1 MMLIEDYIKKDN
13 IKWQPLFYKG
23 LFCKEYEQKKELKPL
38 IDFLCEKVSFWYY
51 KDIFSENPFA
61 PLADFT
67 ISGGGRSFG
76 FEDLSDADLIK
87 VDECIQNTKHPL
99 FLGFFYDILGI
110 ARNNNDNRLLAAKY
124 FTEYSKSLLRKKE
137 CNGLTLQPIKRAF
150 ALLCLVKN
158 TREIENF
165 IDDFLIHSD
174 FEENDEYP
182 FKVLLIET
190 FYMCSQKTYNKI
202 LLQAEVLYKK
212 YVVDVRYIAYSI
224 QLAKIILKIYKSSGD
239 KENIK
244 KWTIA
249 YADCCCNADTSILR
263 INTEL
268 ETAIEEANALN
279 DFELTNKLRKKK
291 KQLQEDFY
299 KSFHMNTM
307 PFELPKQVEE
317 SMAVF
322 RNNIID
328 TLKPLDG
335 DAQFCLFLAYFNA
348 LPKSEIEQQLQQNDR
363 FHITDLVNQIRFNE
377 NNEIIF
383 QSATATEKQ
392 KRENKIY
399 EIYELRG
406 MVSFNLIINPFI
418 FYIKVND
425 KCVSLINDIINHN
438 ELVYRNHSVVVQ
450 NIINGLSEKR
460 IRSALA
466 GILPQFEDGLRN
478 YMEKQGIM
486 PIIRSGG
493 NEVKASLGQM
503 MNTEVFRKHID
514 DLLGEDLAQHID
526 YLACKELG
534 GNLRNKYAHEG
545 YGDDSQFSFDEIIL
559 FCLLIKAYCMGY
571 DDEIGSK

>member
-1 MMLIEDYIKKDN
+1 MKLIEDYIKKEK
-13 IKWQPLFYKG
+13 IIWQSIFYNGQFSEDYKQD
-23 LFCKEYEQKKELKPL
+23 KEIKPL
-38 IDFLCEKVSFWYY
+38 IDFLCKKISFWYY
-51 KDIFSENPFA
+51 KDVFSENPFA

-67 ISGGGRSFG
+67 ISGGSKSSDFD
-76 FEDLSDADLIK
+76 DLSDTDLIK
-87 VDECIQNTKHPL
+87 IDECVQKTNHPL
-99 FLGFFYDILGI
+99 FLGFFNDILGI
-110 ARNNNDNRLLAAKY
+110 ARNNNNNRLSAAKF

-137 CNGLTLQPIKRAF
+137 YNGLTLQPIKRAF
-150 ALLCLVKN
+150 ALLCQVKN
-158 TREIENF
+158 SREIENF
-165 IDDFLIHSD
+165 IDDFLIHTD
-174 FEENDEYP
+174 FEEKIEYP
-182 FKVLLIET
+182 FKVLLIGM
-190 FYMCSQKTYNKI
+190 FYACSQKTYNKI
-202 LLQAEVLYKK
+202 LLPAEALYEK
-212 YVVDVRYIAYSI
+212 YVADAKYIAYSI
-224 QLAKIILKIYKSSGD
+224 QLAKIILKIYKSRGD

-249 YADCCCNADTSILR
+249 YTDCCCNADTSILR

-299 KSFHMNTM
+299 KSFHMNAM

-317 SMAVF
+317 SMAAI
-322 RNNIID
+322 RNNIINA
-328 TLKPLDG
+328 LKQLDG

-348 LPKSEIEQQLQQNDR
+348 MPKNELEQQLHQKDK

-418 FYIKVND
+418 FYFKIND

-438 ELVYRNHSVVVQ
+438 ELVYRNYSAVVQ
-450 NIINGLSEKR
+450 NIVNGLSEKR

-466 GILPQFEDGLRN
+466 GLLPQFEDGLRN

-486 PIIRSGG
+486 PIIYS
-493 NEVKASLGQM
+493 VK
-503 MNTEVFRKHID
+503 I
-514 DLLGEDLAQHID
+514 
-526 YLACKELG
+526 
-534 GNLRNKYAHEG
+534 
-545 YGDDSQFSFDEIIL
+545 
-559 FCLLIKAYCMGY
+559 
-571 DDEIGSK
+571 